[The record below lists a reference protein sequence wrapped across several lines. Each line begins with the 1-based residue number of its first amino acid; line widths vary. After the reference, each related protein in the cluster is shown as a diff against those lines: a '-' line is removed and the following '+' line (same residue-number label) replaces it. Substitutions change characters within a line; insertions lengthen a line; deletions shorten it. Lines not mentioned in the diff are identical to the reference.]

1 MTQTYC
7 DAIEKDHVQIVPLH
21 NFPILILFQGL
32 GYPAKE
38 IGQERLFDL
47 ESFDLESLPYPGRT
61 AGTEDENRV
70 NWEMKDKSLLGED

>member
-38 IGQERLFDL
+38 IDQERL
-47 ESFDLESLPYPGRT
+47 FDLESLPYPGRT

-70 NWEMKDKSLLGED
+70 NWKMKDKSLLGED

>member
-7 DAIEKDHVQIVPLH
+7 DAIEKDHVQVVPLH
-21 NFPILILFQGL
+21 DFPVLILFQGL

-38 IGQERLFDL
+38 IDQNKL
-47 ESFDLESLPYPGRT
+47 FDLESLPYPGRT

-70 NWEMKDKSLLGED
+70 DWEMKDKSLLGED

>member
-21 NFPILILFQGL
+21 NFPILILLQGL
-32 GYPAKE
+32 GYPARE
-38 IGQERLFDL
+38 IYQGIL
-47 ESFDLESLPYPGRT
+47 FDLESLPYPGRT